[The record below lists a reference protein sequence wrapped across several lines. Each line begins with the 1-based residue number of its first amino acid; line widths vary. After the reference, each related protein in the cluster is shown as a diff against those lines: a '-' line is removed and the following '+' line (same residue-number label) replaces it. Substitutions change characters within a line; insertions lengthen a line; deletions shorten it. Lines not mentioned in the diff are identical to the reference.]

1 MPIDMKRENKYSPAK
16 SVQTPENR
24 KEDETRAA
32 QRVSFNKNKNQWQT
46 PDGRLFVTRLK
57 AERHLNNN

>member
-1 MPIDMKRENKYSPAK
+1 MKRNTKCSQAK
-16 SVQTPENR
+16 SVQTLENCE
-24 KEDETRAA
+24 EDKTRAA
-32 QRVSFNKNKNQWQT
+32 QRVSFNKSKKQWQT